1 MIKKIKTVFQFN
13 VKQCVLPPRKRNF
26 AVGECPMIF
35 VEPCWQRENT
45 ISIYK
50 VSLTGL
56 MVTRMSWLSVHLD

>member
-35 VEPCWQRENT
+35 VEPC
-45 ISIYK
+45 
-50 VSLTGL
+50 
-56 MVTRMSWLSVHLD
+56 